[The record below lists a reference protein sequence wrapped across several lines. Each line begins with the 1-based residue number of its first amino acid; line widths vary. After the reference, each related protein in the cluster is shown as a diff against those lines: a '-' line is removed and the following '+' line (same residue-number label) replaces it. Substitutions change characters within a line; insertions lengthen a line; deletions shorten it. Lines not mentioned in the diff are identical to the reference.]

1 MIYYERMESLNNN
14 TEQILTNIERDN
26 ILRIL
31 FEWKEWELD
40 ASFLYKWKWAELYEK
55 ASTNKDYPFIDIEID
70 ALKKLK
76 SDPKLRNILEKTK
89 FITDV
94 WSWDGQKAIALLKW
108 TGWTG
113 EYIAEDPS
121 EDMLKLVK
129 KNLWE
134 QAPGIRSWNFQVLNN
149 QFHLSSNCPNN
160 MYLFLWGTIWNM
172 SDEYIIEELKNMDN
186 NWIING
192 NKILLS
198 YFTAPETKEDID
210 KLIEIYGSKDDRA
223 FHENGIDML
232 WLSRDDFEYDVVYEP
247 DEEWK
252 EKWPF
257 PWKIKWVIRSKR
269 DCTVQLSYWRKI
281 NIEKWKEFTLHYSR
295 RFTKEWIEELFKKS
309 GCKTEFT
316 VNEKWESIVL
326 LSKKPTKIKT
336 FLKKN
341 QKTLLATLAALSI
354 WFWSW
359 AAINQHNINKQKQRQ
374 DQLKWELELA
384 HKSLDKSHP
393 EEVNELIV
401 ALKLDDLKDS
411 KDKKAIIDLFEK
423 YLKEHENDEDSSDET
438 ETMDRDG
445 SFWINTDEKI
455 KWFYKEYGWYLIENF
470 DLTHSPYD
478 FMTPLLM
485 IDTKNF
491 GDELSITPQ
500 YTFASNNQVK
510 FWHLSDI
517 NYWIIKANILP
528 QWMFKPYSFEY
539 KDWQKT
545 YLILKLKIHDSFKWT
560 STWTEIYV
568 GAENDWKKTYP
579 QFSTEVINNINDKN
593 WLDPEILSNTRKLW
607 WEFEVINNIDNKW
620 YIMPGTNNP
629 YITLFNTNQ
638 NKILNT
644 TSLNNAVVDYNSLY
658 INWKPY
664 YVITVSGHPYS
675 KQDIWL
681 ASESPSWPYSTST
694 FNDIA
699 KYFSIKRD
707 IPLWYVHGHHRWR

>member
-1 MIYYERMESLNNN
+1 MENLNSN
-14 TEQILTNIERDN
+14 TEQILSNIERDN
-26 ILRIL
+26 ILRNL
-31 FEWKEWELD
+31 FEWKEWALD
-40 ASFLYKWKWAELYEK
+40 SSFLYKWKWAELYEK
-55 ASTNKDYPFIDIEID
+55 ASTCEDYPFIDIEID
-70 ALKKLK
+70 ALKELK
-76 SDPKLRNILEKTK
+76 NDYNFRKILGKTD

-94 WSWDGQKAIALLKW
+94 WSWDGQKAVTLLKW
-108 TGWTG
+108 TGWHGT
-113 EYIAEDPS
+113 YIAEDPS
-121 EDMLKLVK
+121 EDMIKIVKENMMEHARGIKL
-129 KNLWE
+129 
-134 QAPGIRSWNFQVLNN
+134 WNFQVLNN
-149 QFHLSSNCPNN
+149 KWHLSSNCQNN

-172 SDEYIIEELKNMDN
+172 SDEDIIEELKNMDN
-186 NWIING
+186 SWIING

-198 YFTAPETKEDID
+198 YFTAPETQEDID
-210 KLIEIYGSKDDRA
+210 ELIKIYGSENDRA

-232 WLSRDDFEYDVVYEP
+232 WLSRDDFEYDVVYAKDNPEQ
-247 DEEWK
+247 K
-252 EKWPF
+252 EWPF
-257 PWKIKWVIRSKR
+257 PWKIKWIIRAKR
-269 DCTVQLSYWRKI
+269 DNVVTLSSWRKI
-281 NIEKWKEFTLHYSR
+281 SINQWQEFTLHYSR

-309 GCKTEFT
+309 GCNIIFT
-316 VNEKWESIVL
+316 IDKKWDSVAL
-326 LSKKPTKIKT
+326 LSKKPMKLKR
-336 FLKKN
+336 FLKRN
-341 QKTLLATLAALSI
+341 QKALLTTLVWLWI
-354 WFWSW
+354 WIWGTT
-359 AAINQHNINKQKQRQ
+359 AIDQYNINKQKQRQ

-423 YLKEHENDEDSSDET
+423 YLKEHENDENSSDET
-438 ETMDRDG
+438 EAMDSDG
-445 SFWINTDEKI
+445 RIYKDFWINTDEKI

-470 DLTHSPYD
+470 GLTHSPYD

-485 IDTKNF
+485 VDTKNF

-500 YTFASNNQVK
+500 YTYTSSNQVK
-510 FWHLSDI
+510 FWHLSSID
-517 NYWIIKANILP
+517 YWIIKAEILS

-568 GAENDWKKTYP
+568 GAENEWQKTYP

-607 WEFEVINNIDNKW
+607 WEFKIVNKIDSKW
-620 YIMPGTNNP
+620 HNMSGNNNP
-629 YITLFNTNQ
+629 YITLFNTNPK
-638 NKILNT
+638 KILNT
-644 TSLNNAVVDYNSLY
+644 TNLNDSVVNYNSLY

-664 YVITVSGHPYS
+664 YIITVSGYQRS

-694 FNDIA
+694 FNEIA

-707 IPLWYVHGHHRWR
+707 MPLWYVHGHRRWR